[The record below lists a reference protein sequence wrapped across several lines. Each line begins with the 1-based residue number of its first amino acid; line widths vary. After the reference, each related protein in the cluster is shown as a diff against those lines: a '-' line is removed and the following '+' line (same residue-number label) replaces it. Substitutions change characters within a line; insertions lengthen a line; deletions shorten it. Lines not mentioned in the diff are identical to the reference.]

1 MDFSKTDYSEK
12 SKVLIIDA
20 KDFKMGFLVDEIN
33 DILNVSDEQMNKKE
47 INSKNMFVEYEII
60 EDNDVKFVLN
70 AEKIL
75 SNPKMY
81 IEE

>member
-1 MDFSKTDYSEK
+1 
-12 SKVLIIDA
+12 
-20 KDFKMGFLVDEIN
+20 MGFLVDEIN